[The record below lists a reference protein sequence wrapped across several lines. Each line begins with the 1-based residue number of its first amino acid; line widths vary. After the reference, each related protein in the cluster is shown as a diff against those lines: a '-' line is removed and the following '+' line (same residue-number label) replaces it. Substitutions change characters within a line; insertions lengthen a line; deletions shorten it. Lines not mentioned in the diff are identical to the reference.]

1 MEQENQYT
9 ATTYL
14 LHQSL
19 AIFSR
24 NPTRKPPFPMQYV
37 SRCVLVMIADRA
49 PDSTFTLMC
58 PTSNGDCNIAQTK
71 STSTPIGCTIL
82 FCGEN
87 PVSEVPKNKTFLPS
101 SSCTR
106 SNCMGLQVRLINT
119 RIEQRQNPEC
129 THSHSH
135 SNRHSRL
142 SNSLQDLYL

>member
-1 MEQENQYT
+1 
-9 ATTYL
+9 
-14 LHQSL
+14 
-19 AIFSR
+19 
-24 NPTRKPPFPMQYV
+24 MQDV

-71 STSTPIGCTIL
+71 STSTPMGYTTPMGCTIL

-106 SNCMGLQVRLINT
+106 SSCMGLQVRLINT
-119 RIEQRQNPEC
+119 RIEHRQNPEC

-135 SNRHSRL
+135 SNRHNRL
-142 SNSLQDLYL
+142 SNSLLRNL